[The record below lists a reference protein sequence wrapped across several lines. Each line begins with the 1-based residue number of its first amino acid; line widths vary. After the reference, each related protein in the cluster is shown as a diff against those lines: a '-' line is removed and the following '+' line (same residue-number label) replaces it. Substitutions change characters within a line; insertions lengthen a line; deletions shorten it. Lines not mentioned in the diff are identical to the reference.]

1 MEKILR
7 NYEQNLVHILDF
19 CKNTDP
25 LALKGIKILEIEDI
39 SAGKKLVFLSK

>member
-7 NYEQNLVHILDF
+7 NYEQNLVHILDY

-25 LALKGIKILEIEDI
+25 LALNGLVIPQIQDITNGKILL
-39 SAGKKLVFLSK
+39 KKI